1 MSRRKPKGRLPDK
14 SFYWIPRRV
23 HQSAD
28 FRQLSGNAVKL
39 LCSLAYQFTG
49 NNNGDMTATWSVMH
63 RQHGFKSPSTL
74 HNVRNELLAANLLY
88 VTRQGGRG
96 QCSLYA
102 LTWMPID
109 DCHGKLDC
117 KPTTLPIRKEWNHN
131 EITAPKTKRMKD
143 STVIKFAERKEQMT
157 R

>member
-39 LCSLAYQFTG
+39 LCSLVYQFTG
-49 NNNGDMTATWSVMH
+49 NNNGDLTAAWSVMH
-63 RQHGFKSPSTL
+63 LKHGFRSPSTL
-74 HNVRNELLAANLLY
+74 HNVRNELLAANLIY

-102 LTWMPID
+102 LTWMPIVE
-109 DCHGKLDC
+109 CNGKLDC
-117 KPTTLPIRKEWNHN
+117 KPTKPPIRTEWHN
-131 EITAPKTKRMKD
+131 KDVTAPKTKLMKD
-143 STVIKFAERKEQMT
+143 ETVIEFAERKEQMQ

>member
-1 MSRRKPKGRLPDK
+1 MSRRKPKGRLPCK

-49 NNNGDMTATWSVMH
+49 NNNGDMTAAWSVM
-63 RQHGFKSPSTL
+63 RDKHGFRSPRTL
-74 HNVRNELLAANLLY
+74 NNVRNELLAANLLY

-96 QCSLYA
+96 RCNLYA

-109 DCHGKLDC
+109 ECHGKLDC
-117 KPTTLPIRKEWNHN
+117 KPTTLAVRKEWHLTQVT
-131 EITAPKTKRMKD
+131 EPKTKRMKD
-143 STVIKFAERKEQMT
+143 STIVEFAERKEQMQ